1 MYNAMQVQYVTDE
14 KGKKTAVQLSL
25 KQWLHLRNSLKKFE
39 LFEDLKQAFKEME
52 AEKKGKLKTPATKQL
67 LAQL

>member
-1 MYNAMQVQYVTDE
+1 MAMHIQYVTDE

-25 KQWLHLRNSLKKFE
+25 KQWNDLQKSMKKME
-39 LFEDLKQAFKEME
+39 LFDDLKQAFKEME
-52 AEKKGKLKTPATKQL
+52 AMRKGKLKSPTTKEL

>member
-1 MYNAMQVQYVTDE
+1 MHIQYVTDE

-25 KQWLHLRNSLKKFE
+25 KQWNDLQKSMKKME
-39 LFEDLKQAFKEME
+39 LFDDLKQAFKEME
-52 AEKKGKLKTPATKQL
+52 AMRKGKLKSPTTKEL

>member
-1 MYNAMQVQYVTDE
+1 MDVQYVTND

-25 KQWLHLRNSLKKFE
+25 KQWKDLQKGIKKLE
-39 LFEDLKQAFKEME
+39 VLEDLKQAFKEME
-52 AEKKGKLKTPATKQL
+52 QHSKGRLKTLSTKQL

>member
-1 MYNAMQVQYVTDE
+1 MQIQYLTDE

-25 KQWLHLRNSLKKFE
+25 KQWQDLQKSVKKLE
-39 LFEDLKQAFKEME
+39 VFEDLKQAFKEMD
-52 AEKKGKLKTPATKQL
+52 AHAKGKLKTPTTKEL

>member
-1 MYNAMQVQYVTDE
+1 MQIQYVTDE

-25 KQWLHLRNSLKKFE
+25 KQWKDVQKSMKKME
-39 LFEDLKQAFKEME
+39 LFEELKQAFKEME
-52 AEKKGKLKTPATKQL
+52 AMKKGKLKSLTTKEL